1 MDSYFEVSLRCPNC
15 QAKLKREQIQR
26 QPVHSCAYC
35 KLHFPMHEHQPC
47 LLNESARPWP
57 PNPETNTRSE
67 KHLTP
72 PAPPT
77 PLKPLPSP
85 PTWR

>member
-26 QPVHSCAYC
+26 QPAHSCAYC
-35 KLHFPMHEHQPC
+35 KLHFLMHEHQPC

-57 PNPETNTRSE
+57 SDPETKLNH
-67 KHLTP
+67 KQTP
-72 PAPPT
+72 H
-77 PLKPLPSP
+77 PSGGGNLHKILFN
-85 PTWR
+85 